1 MTGVIRQFR
10 NLNSLKT
17 PMKKT
22 AIQTITALAVVAL
35 STVSALAAG
44 TDTWV
49 GNTDANWN
57 TAANWTTSGGSTP
70 PTSGDS
76 LVFGAAGASG
86 LTLNNNIISLSV
98 NKLTFNSGASSFT
111 FGGNGFTLGTGG
123 IDASALTF
131 HTNIRANLFS
141 VFQPL

>member
-1 MTGVIRQFR
+1 MRK
-10 NLNSLKT
+10 S
-17 PMKKT
+17 T
-22 AIQTITALAVVAL
+22 AMIKALAAVAL
-35 STVSALAAG
+35 LGISSPLVFAAG

>member
-1 MTGVIRQFR
+1 
-10 NLNSLKT
+10 
-17 PMKKT
+17 MKSSEMSKLFVL
-22 AIQTITALAVVAL
+22 AALTLGLGRPAL
-35 STVSALAAG
+35 FAAG

-86 LTLNNNIISLSV
+86 LTLNNNITSLSV